1 MADGGGSPTPR
12 VLAAVAL
19 VATLLGAAGWLAL
32 EGSGGPALH
41 LAVMVDITLL
51 ALALGALAGFGAAWL
66 LPREA
71 SSQPPDPTP
80 RTLGSIFEVTTDL
93 VVQTDAAGRLIY
105 LNPAAQRRLGV
116 EPGAPLGAALAVDFL
131 PLREVE
137 RFARE
142 LAPFAPPE
150 GVWTGESTAC
160 DAEGHE
166 FPVRYLI
173 LAHRDSQGVLER
185 FSGVLRDISSEALA
199 REALRRTE
207 EMLRELADAVPVQ
220 IAVIDRA
227 RRLRFTNRAFEQ
239 AKQRSRAEMAGAG
252 LEEVLGLKTYAEVS
266 PHLAQALDGRRLSF
280 DRVRSVRD
288 EARWQEATCI
298 PQHDADGA
306 VSSVLV
312 VVQDVTERKRE
323 EVRLRRL
330 AWVDPLTGLMN
341 RSGFEQRLDELAR
354 SVAQRDGIAALL
366 YVDLDRFAAVN
377 EQHGHP
383 VGDELLRIFAL
394 RLQKS
399 TRPGDSVARL
409 GGDKF
414 ALALPGLRETSN
426 ARQIAAKVLR
436 AARAPYSID
445 GRILRIDARVGIA
458 LKPAGDSEWTAL
470 LARAQA
476 MLSHAKGQGQA
487 VSEEAL

>member
-1 MADGGGSPTPR
+1 MADGGGSQKAL
-12 VLAAVAL
+12 VLAGVVL
-19 VATLLGAAGWLAL
+19 VAALLGAAGWIAL
-32 EGSGGPALH
+32 EGPPGRLSGGPALH

-66 LPREA
+66 LPRAEESLPA
-71 SSQPPDPTP
+71 DPTL
-80 RTLGSIFEVTTDL
+80 RTLGAVFDATNDL
-93 VVQTDAAGRLIY
+93 VVQTDVAGRLTY
-105 LNPAAQRRLGV
+105 LNPAARLRLGV
-116 EPGAPLGAALAVDFL
+116 DPGAPLSERLAVDFV
-131 PLREVE
+131 PLRELE

-160 DAEGHE
+160 DAEGRE
-166 FPVRYLI
+166 FPVRYMI
-173 LAHRDSQGVLER
+173 LAHRDAQGVLER
-185 FSGVLRDISSEALA
+185 FSGVLRDISSEAAA
-199 REALRRTE
+199 REALRRNE

-220 IAVIDRA
+220 IAVVDRA

-239 AKQRSRAEMAGAG
+239 AKQRSRVEMAGAG
-252 LEEVLGLKTYAEVS
+252 LEDVLGLKTYAEVS

-298 PQHDADGA
+298 PQHDADGV

-312 VVQDVTERKRE
+312 MVQDVTERKRE
-323 EVRLRRL
+323 ELRLRRL

-341 RSGFEQRLDELAR
+341 RSGFEQRLEELAR
-354 SVAQRDGIAALL
+354 SAAQRESVAALL

-377 EQHGHP
+377 EHHGHP
-383 VGDELLRIFAL
+383 VGDELLRILAL

-399 TRPGDSVARL
+399 TRPGDAVARL

-414 ALALPGLRETSN
+414 ALALPGLREVSN

-436 AARAPYSID
+436 AARAPYAID
-445 GRILRIDARVGIA
+445 GRTVRIDARVGIA
-458 LKPAGDSEWTAL
+458 LKPAGDGEWPAL
-470 LARAQA
+470 LGRAQA
-476 MLSHAKGQGQA
+476 MLAREGEHREG
-487 VSEEAL
+487 